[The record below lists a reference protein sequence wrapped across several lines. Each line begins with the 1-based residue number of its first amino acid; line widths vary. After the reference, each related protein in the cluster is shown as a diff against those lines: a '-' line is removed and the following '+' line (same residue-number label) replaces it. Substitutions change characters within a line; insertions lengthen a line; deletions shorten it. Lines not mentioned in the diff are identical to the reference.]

1 MASKLPLDVLQ
12 IIFTFIR
19 KSEKKKLKAIG
30 NLHSCLLVNRQW
42 CEATIPLLWRNSFY
56 YFEKGNEKLIDVYI
70 SCFNEKERTELEE
83 QGIKLSFT
91 NINNSLPTP
100 TSPPPSPPPS
110 LSSSRS

>member
-1 MASKLPLDVLQ
+1 LPLDVLQ

-42 CEATIPLLWRNSFY
+42 CEATIPLLWCNSFY

-70 SCFNEKERTELEE
+70 SCFNEKE
-83 QGIKLSFT
+83 
-91 NINNSLPTP
+91 
-100 TSPPPSPPPS
+100 
-110 LSSSRS
+110 